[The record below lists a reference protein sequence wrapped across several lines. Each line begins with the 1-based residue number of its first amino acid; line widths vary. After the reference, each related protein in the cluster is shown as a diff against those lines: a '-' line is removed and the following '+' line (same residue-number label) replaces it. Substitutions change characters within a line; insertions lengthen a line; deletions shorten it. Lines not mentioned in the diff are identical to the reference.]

1 MPKRKRKPKH
11 KTYIKYILIWN
22 LIVLMNVVSLY
33 AFPQAR
39 SSYSFL
45 RILIAY
51 ITLGIIASICMY
63 FSLKK
68 SFKKNIK
75 YVYVISILLL
85 LSPVLSILTNE
96 LLVQFGDNRRSLF
109 KPYHFSCSIVYEAD
123 EYFTL
128 SDKFYRFFAKDECR
142 RVDWGYYL
150 ISILKLNG
158 SYWFD

>member
-11 KTYIKYILIWN
+11 KTYLIYILIWH

-39 SSYSFL
+39 SSYSFK
-45 RILIAY
+45 RILIVY

-63 FSLKK
+63 LSLKK

-75 YVYVISILLL
+75 YVYIISILLL

-96 LLVQFGDNRRSLF
+96 WLAQFGDNRRSLF
-109 KPYHFSCSIVYEAD
+109 KPYNFSCSMIYEAD
-123 EYFTL
+123 EYFTF
-128 SDKFYRFFAKDECR
+128 SNKFYRVFAKEECK
-142 RVDWGYYL
+142 
-150 ISILKLNG
+150 SG
-158 SYWFD
+158 S

>member
-11 KTYIKYILIWN
+11 KTYLKYVLIWN

-45 RILIAY
+45 RIVIVY

-63 FSLKK
+63 ISLKK

-75 YVYVISILLL
+75 YVYIIFILLL

-96 LLVQFGDNRRSLF
+96 LLVQFGNNRRSLF
-109 KPYHFSCSIVYEAD
+109 KPYNFSCSMIYEAD
-123 EYFTL
+123 ECLTF
-128 SDKFYRFFAKDECR
+128 SNKFYRFFAKDKCKSG
-142 RVDWGYYL
+142 DWV
-150 ISILKLNG
+150 
-158 SYWFD
+158 

>member
-45 RILIAY
+45 RILIIY

-75 YVYVISILLL
+75 YVYIVSILLL

-96 LLVQFGDNRRSLF
+96 LLAQFGDNRRSLF
-109 KPYHFSCSIVYEAD
+109 KPYNYSCSMHPVGMTKKNEC
-123 EYFTL
+123 L
-128 SDKFYRFFAKDECR
+128 SGKLYSFVAKDECKD
-142 RVDWGYYL
+142 VH
-150 ISILKLNG
+150 
-158 SYWFD
+158 